1 MSKRTDKEYLLD
13 ISEAIKRIEL
23 YVENL
28 DYQNFLKDIKTQDAV
43 LRNIEIIGEAV
54 KKLSR
59 NLKIERKNIQ
69 WKEIAGMRDKV
80 IHFYFGVNWDIV
92 WKTMKDKLP
101 EIKEHIENL
110 LNNLDK

>member
-43 LRNIEIIGEAV
+43 LRNIEIIASWTLHIVYVNGQNVLTPKLGETQV
-54 KKLSR
+54 
-59 NLKIERKNIQ
+59 
-69 WKEIAGMRDKV
+69 EIR
-80 IHFYFGVNWDIV
+80 
-92 WKTMKDKLP
+92 
-101 EIKEHIENL
+101 HIEPEFKRL
-110 LNNLDK
+110 MEG